1 MLYASQ
7 DSRHLDRIGMAPPL
21 TSGVNSGT
29 IHSVLAS
36 VEKLLEQMRREP
48 ANVGF
53 SDLRKVCQTYFR
65 IPRQDGSSHAIFK
78 TPWPGDP
85 RVNIRNT
92 KGKAK
97 PYQVRQV
104 LQAIDK
110 LEGNP

>member
-1 MLYASQ
+1 MS
-7 DSRHLDRIGMAPPL
+7 PPL
-21 TSGVNSGT
+21 TSGANSGT
-29 IHSVLAS
+29 IDSAMAS

-53 SDLRKVCQTYFR
+53 SDLKKVCQAYFGK
-65 IPRQDGSSHAIFK
+65 PRQDGSSHAIFK

-85 RVNIRNT
+85 RVNVQNA

-97 PYQVRQV
+97 LYQVRQV

-110 LEGNP
+110 LEGKP

>member
-1 MLYASQ
+1 M
-7 DSRHLDRIGMAPPL
+7 
-21 TSGVNSGT
+21 
-29 IHSVLAS
+29 AS
-36 VEKLLEQMRREP
+36 VEKLLEQMRLEP

-53 SDLRKVCQTYFR
+53 SDLKKVCMVYFGK
-65 IPRQDGSSHAIFK
+65 PRQSGSSHAIFK

-85 RVNIRNT
+85 RVNIQNA

-110 LEGNP
+110 LQGKS

>member
-1 MLYASQ
+1 
-7 DSRHLDRIGMAPPL
+7 L
-21 TSGVNSGT
+21 TNGINSGT
-29 IHSVLAS
+29 IISAMAR

-53 SDLRKVCQTYFR
+53 GELKKVCQAYFGK
-65 IPRQDGSSHAIFK
+65 PRQDGTSHAIFK

-85 RVNIRNT
+85 RVNIQNA

-97 PYQVRQV
+97 AYQVRQV

-110 LEGNP
+110 LERKP